1 MSDPTW
7 ICTNNPWHDWD
18 GLTCRWCD
26 ATRTPAEA
34 IVSGLASRRG
44 GTEDAAK
51 ALLDAHHAEQRREGA
66 RLLEDAACDADWTR
80 TPDFCAGLRAGAE
93 LLLAAGEKA
102 TAEAATA
109 TPALTV
115 YRASHDSIVMG
126 LYTTAAEARKHCEAE
141 ERRAWAKSETPT
153 FDWIEDDED
162 GVAEMTAFVGGEE
175 CETGYVVT
183 ALEIASKYDPEADE

>member
-109 TPALTV
+109 TPT
-115 YRASHDSIVMG
+115 D
-126 LYTTAAEARKHCEAE
+126 TN
-141 ERRAWAKSETPT
+141 RRARLLHQIADGGRWKSGDVVRWYHTQGLT
-153 FDWIEDDED
+153 QLGAGTARRDLAALRDSGAITQHDEK
-162 GVAEMTAFVGGEE
+162 GVRFYTLNTRKGGTA
-175 CETGYVVT
+175 
-183 ALEIASKYDPEADE
+183 